1 MKQYKMWIGGK
12 WVDAESGKTYPVF
25 NPATEEIIA
34 QLPLGGKTD
43 VDKAVEA
50 ARKAFPIWSK
60 KPQAERSQ
68 IAMKIA
74 AMLRENAKEL
84 GRIDTLDHG
93 TPTKSAAPTVAGKAL
108 NFEWAAYNSRSLMGH
123 TVPQSPDELVYLQH
137 EPIGVIALITPWNF
151 PLSMVLVKLAPALT
165 LGNTCIIKPPSIDSL
180 AALKLA
186 ELLEK
191 LDLPPGTVNVVT
203 GPGSTVG
210 EALAAHRGVDMVSFT
225 GSCETGKTIMALA
238 SQTVKRLHLELGG
251 KNPVIILDDADVN
264 MAASAMAGRQF
275 SNSGQIC
282 ACPGRFYVHEKV
294 YDEFLDKFIAVTK
307 KLVVGDPIDE
317 KTDMGPLVS
326 IEHRD
331 RVEGYIKSGIDEG
344 AKLALGGKRPTTPPL
359 NKGAYVVPTIF
370 TNATQKM
377 KIAREE
383 IFGPVA
389 VIMEKFSADDKVI
402 EMANDS
408 TFGLCA
414 YVWTKDMAR
423 GIRFANE
430 IQAGT
435 VWLSNAL
442 SLAPELPWTGYK
454 ESGIGEENS
463 LYGLLEYTNLK
474 RVHVDLV
481 SPKK

>member
-12 WVDAESGKTYPVF
+12 WVDAESGKKYPVF
-25 NPATEEIIA
+25 NPATEEIIGE
-34 QLPLGGKTD
+34 LPLGGKTE
-43 VDKAVEA
+43 VDKAVIA
-50 ARKAFPIWSK
+50 ACNAFPVWSK
-60 KPQAERSQ
+60 KTQAERSQ

-84 GRIDTLDHG
+84 GSIDTFDHG

-137 EPIGVIALITPWNF
+137 EPIGVVALITPWNF

-165 LGNTCIIKPPSIDSL
+165 LGNTCIIKPPRIDSL
-180 AALKLA
+180 ATLKLA
-186 ELLEK
+186 ELLEI
-191 LDLPPGTVNVVT
+191 LDLPPGTVNVIT

-210 EALAAHRGVDMVSFT
+210 EALASHRGVDMVSFT

-264 MAASAMAGRQF
+264 VAAGAMAGRQF

-282 ACPGRFYVHEKV
+282 ACPGRFYVHEKI

-307 KLVVGDPIDE
+307 KLVTGDPSDE

-326 IEHRD
+326 AEHRD
-331 RVEGYIKSGIDEG
+331 RVEGYIKSGIDDG
-344 AKLALGGKRPTTPPL
+344 ARVVLGGKRPTDPPM
-359 NKGAYVVPTIF
+359 NKGYYVVPTIF
-370 TNATQKM
+370 TNATQQM
-377 KIAREE
+377 KIARDE

-389 VIMEKFSADDKVI
+389 VFMEKFNSDDKVI

-408 TFGLCA
+408 TFGLCS
-414 YVWTKDMAR
+414 YVWTRDMAR
-423 GIRFANE
+423 GMRLANE

-474 RVHVDLV
+474 RVHIDLKM
-481 SPKK
+481 PQK

>member
-1 MKQYKMWIGGK
+1 MSEYKMWIGGK
-12 WVDAESGKTYPVF
+12 WIGAESGKTYPVF
-25 NPATEEIIA
+25 NPANGMEIA
-34 QLPLGGKTD
+34 QLPLGGKAD
-43 VDKAVEA
+43 VDKAVDA

-60 KPQAERSQ
+60 KPQSERSQ
-68 IAMKIA
+68 VAMKIA
-74 AMLRENAKEL
+74 SLLRENAKEL
-84 GRIDTLDHG
+84 GMIDTLDHG
-93 TPTKSAAPTVAGKAL
+93 TPVKTAAATVAGKAV
-108 NFEWAAYNSRSLMGH
+108 NFEWAA
-123 TVPQSPDELVYLQH
+123 YLQH
-137 EPIGVIALITPWNF
+137 EPIGVVALITPWNF
-151 PLSMVLVKLAPALT
+151 PLSMILVKLAPALT

-191 LDLPPGTVNVVT
+191 LELPPGTINVIT

-210 EALAAHRGVDMVSFT
+210 ESLASHRGVDMVSFT
-225 GSCETGKTIMALA
+225 GSCETGKQIMALA

-251 KNPVIILDDADVN
+251 KNPVIILEDADIN
-264 MAASAMAGRQF
+264 TAANAMAARQF
-275 SNSGQIC
+275 SNAGQIC

-294 YDEFLDKFIAVTK
+294 YDEFLEKFTAATQ
-307 KLVVGDPIDE
+307 KLVVGDPGDE

-326 IEHRD
+326 AEHRD
-331 RVEGYIKSGIDEG
+331 RVEGYIRSGLDEG
-344 AKLALGGKRPTTPPL
+344 AKIVMGGQKPTALPMKNGYFVMPM
-359 NKGAYVVPTIF
+359 IF

-389 VIMEKFSADDKVI
+389 VFMEKFNSDAKVI

-408 TFGLCA
+408 TFGLCS
-414 YVWTKDMAR
+414 YIWTRDMAR
-423 GIRFANE
+423 GMRFANE
-430 IQAGT
+430 IAVGT

-442 SLAPELPWTGYK
+442 TLAPELPWTGYK

-474 RVHVDLV
+474 RVHVDLTLT
-481 SPKK
+481 K